1 MDASETRETQMSDQ
15 SEIER
20 LRARVAALESELVEV
35 QARANEQVATW
46 QERAYWLDRWHVD
59 LNALMARPAAGQV
72 RSLARAVR
80 TPLRLARTLK
90 RRLLG

>member
-1 MDASETRETQMSDQ
+1 VSAPLTAD
-15 SEIER
+15 ER
-20 LRARVAALESELVEV
+20 AELEALRARVRTLEMERSELLRST
-35 QARANEQVATW
+35 AATVAAA
-46 QERAYWLDRWHVD
+46 QRRAYWLDRWHVD
-59 LNALMARPAAGQV
+59 LNALMARPAAGRV

>member
-1 MDASETRETQMSDQ
+1 VSEPLTAD
-15 SEIER
+15 ER
-20 LRARVAALESELVEV
+20 AELEVLRARVQALETERSELLRST
-35 QARANEQVATW
+35 AATVAAA
-46 QERAYWLDRWHVD
+46 QRRAYWLDRWHVD